1 MTQHNNN
8 LSLHQQGKD
17 VALLQSRLSNIGY
30 TIDTTEALGEIFG
43 QSTYLAV
50 LHFQQR
56 EGLSPTGVVDAVT
69 AQAIVN
75 RYESDKTVIF
85 HPSQMPHQPGLPQ
98 PLQPGVPIPA
108 PAGGVGLRRPRKEQR
123 RRWRWEPLA

>member
-17 VALLQSRLSNIGY
+17 VALLHSRLTNIGY
-30 TIDTTEALGEIFG
+30 TIDTTEILEELFGE
-43 QSTYLAV
+43 STFQAV
-50 LHFQQR
+50 RLFQER
-56 EGLSPTGVVDAVT
+56 EGLRLTGVVDAIT
-69 AQAIVN
+69 AQAIAN

-85 HPSQMPHQPGLPQ
+85 NPSQTPHQPHSPQ

-108 PAGGVGLRRPRKEQR
+108 LTG
-123 RRWRWEPLA
+123 

>member
-30 TIDTTEALGEIFG
+30 TIDTTEILEEFFGE
-43 QSTYLAV
+43 STLQAV
-50 LHFQQR
+50 RLFQQR
-56 EGLSPTGVVDAVT
+56 EGLHLTGVVDAVT

-75 RYESDKTVIF
+75 RYESDKTVI
-85 HPSQMPHQPGLPQ
+85 HNTPHMPHQPHSPHTPQ
-98 PLQPGVPIPA
+98 PPQS
-108 PAGGVGLRRPRKEQR
+108 
-123 RRWRWEPLA
+123 

>member
-30 TIDTTEALGEIFG
+30 TIDMTEILEEFFGE
-43 QSTYLAV
+43 STLQAV
-50 LHFQQR
+50 RLFQQR
-56 EGLSPTGVVDAVT
+56 EGLHFTGVVDAVT
-69 AQAIVN
+69 AQAIAN

-85 HPSQMPHQPGLPQ
+85 HPSQMPHQPHSPQ
-98 PLQPGVPIPA
+98 PLQPSVPIPA
-108 PAGGVGLRRPRKEQR
+108 LTEEWLLLRTYEVQR
-123 RRWRWEPLA
+123 RR